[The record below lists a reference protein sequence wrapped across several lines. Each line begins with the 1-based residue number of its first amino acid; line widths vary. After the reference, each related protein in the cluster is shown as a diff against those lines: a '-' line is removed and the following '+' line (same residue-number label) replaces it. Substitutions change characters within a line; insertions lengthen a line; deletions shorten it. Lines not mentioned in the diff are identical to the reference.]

1 MWIKSGCEVQI
12 HPFHCLRFFLIKNPR
27 LQDAVHSKSPYL
39 RSAFLALCS
48 KQLLT
53 FLICSAC
60 HLFFF
65 FISADMF
72 SPVEKSSKAEGNEWD
87 QVWGR
92 FLTASSLMWSL
103 TLPEHKKKPRP
114 PPSQSLLFFF
124 LPLSF
129 SAWSVRYLTILL
141 LCFGVGRRN
150 ASRWKEKRVLVGAVA
165 LDFKPYKISNAP
177 QSQTSNW
184 QQVIERET
192 SKMILSRADLVLGA
206 TGQPCL
212 CLWVHAGTFALT

>member
-1 MWIKSGCEVQI
+1 M
-12 HPFHCLRFFLIKNPR
+12 FCLSSFL
-27 LQDAVHSKSPYL
+27 
-39 RSAFLALCS
+39 
-48 KQLLT
+48 
-53 FLICSAC
+53 
-60 HLFFF
+60 F

-114 PPSQSLLFFF
+114 PRSQSLLLFF

-129 SAWSVRYLTILL
+129 SAWSVRYLTISL

-184 QQVIERET
+184 HKSLRGR
-192 SKMILSRADLVLGA
+192 RARWSWAEQISFLVLQA
-206 TGQPCL
+206 SRVSACEFML
-212 CLWVHAGTFALT
+212 VRLHWLKRW

>member
-1 MWIKSGCEVQI
+1 M
-12 HPFHCLRFFLIKNPR
+12 FCLSSFL
-27 LQDAVHSKSPYL
+27 
-39 RSAFLALCS
+39 
-48 KQLLT
+48 
-53 FLICSAC
+53 
-60 HLFFF
+60 F

-114 PPSQSLLFFF
+114 PRSQSLLLFF